1 MIRLAI
7 DLHKTIT
14 EIEALPVSEL
24 TTWLAH
30 YSLEYE
36 RLHPPVNT
44 PETITPQESR
54 LALRSILA

>member
-1 MIRLAI
+1 VIRLAI

-36 RLHPPVNT
+36 RLHPPLPDPEKIT
-44 PETITPQESR
+44 PEESQ
-54 LALRSILA
+54 LSLRAVLL